1 MKEFVIPKDE
11 HWYPSQKKEDTFYP
25 SVTTVLGKLKSGLE
39 FVDDETLRFA
49 RERGTKVHYGCELL
63 EGNTLSTTLE
73 RVFYTLQEW
82 EMLMGFVQWHK
93 DVKPAKSLLVE
104 HTMVSDKLQLAGTL
118 DRLYEIDGKITLL
131 DIKTGST
138 IMDSAWL
145 QVAAYAKLYGK
156 KVDQTAILRLT
167 DKKKSRYEYVVEPDW
182 KKHYKVFES
191 VHTAFKYL
199 YPKQLVKVIDV
210 PETLSL
216 N

>member
-1 MKEFVIPKDE
+1 MREFVIPKDE
-11 HWYPSQKKEDTFYP
+11 HWYPSPKKEDVFYP
-25 SVTTVLGKLKSGLE
+25 SVTTVLGLMKSGLE

-49 RERGTKVHYGCELL
+49 RERGTRVHKGCEML
-63 EGNTLSTTLE
+63 EDDHLSSTLE

-82 EMLMGFVQWHK
+82 EMLMGFVAWHK
-93 DVKPAKSLLVE
+93 EFNPTSILIE
-104 HTMVSDKLQLAGTL
+104 HTMVSDKLELAGTL

-167 DKKKSRYEYVVEPDW
+167 DKKKSRYEYVIEPNW
-182 KKHYKVFES
+182 QKHYKVFEGI
-191 VHTAFKYL
+191 HKAYKYL
-199 YPKQLVKVIDV
+199 HPKQPVKILDI

-216 N
+216 ED